1 MTVVMAGN
9 ISTSEICEN
18 TKLAREMAL
27 VGNYDAAGIYYEGV
41 LQMLQKLLITLH
53 EPIRKGKWT
62 LVSCTCKVHEHV
74 FLCVN
79 YNSNYY

>member
-62 LVSCTCKVHEHV
+62 LVSHSC
-74 FLCVN
+74 
-79 YNSNYY
+79 